1 MRIEEK
7 LARLATLS
15 PAELRAEWMHAYK
28 VPAPRLSPDLLRL
41 GIAYRLQEKAYGKL
55 PTRVARSLTRP
66 AAAAPHTI
74 KPGTQLVRS
83 WNGRTIDV
91 LATESG
97 FMLDGHSYRSLSAI
111 ARHVTGTAWS
121 GPRFF
126 GLNAD
131 G

>member
-28 VPAPRLSPDLLRL
+28 VPAPKLSPALLRL
-41 GIAYRLQEKAYGKL
+41 GIAYRLQEKAYGRL
-55 PTRVARSLTRP
+55 PMRVARALTRP
-66 AAAAPHTI
+66 ATSPARRI

-91 LATESG
+91 LATDEG
-97 FMLDGHSYRSLSAI
+97 FLPDGERYRSLTAI

-126 GLNAD
+126 GVNAD